1 VAPLFFFAAA
11 DGTATMDRIRSEIE
25 QRVEELGY
33 EAVEIERAGS
43 AGRPIIRLKIDRPD
57 GPPEGAVGVDDCAR
71 VSRALE
77 GWLDEEAALSP
88 RYQLEVSSPG
98 VERPLL
104 RGRDWER
111 FAGRDAIVEGD
122 FGEAG
127 TRLEGTLRGLADE
140 GTGILE
146 TAVGRQEV
154 DLERVKKAKLVF
166 RWGGSAPRGK
176 R

>member
-1 VAPLFFFAAA
+1 
-11 DGTATMDRIRSEIE
+11 MDRIRSEIE

-33 EAVEIERAGS
+33 ELVELERAGS
-43 AGRPIIRLKIDRPD
+43 ASRPIIRLSIDRPD

-88 RYQLEVSSPG
+88 RYLLEVSSPG

-111 FAGRDAIVEGD
+111 FAGRRARVEGD

-127 TRLEGTLRGLADE
+127 RSLEGTLRGVTAAGRGL
-140 GTGILE
+140 LE
-146 TAVGRQEV
+146 TPEGLVEVELEKVGRA
-154 DLERVKKAKLVF
+154 RLVF

-176 R
+176 RGRPDA